1 MAPVCSNCSGTD
13 VVWSNELKT
22 GMTGGGTLSLRARG
36 EIPLGTR
43 ICRTCGHADLFLR
56 DISIL
61 HQPHNWRA
69 GEFIPIV
76 SKPVAKPAGHH
87 AGTGHVA
94 PTVPATPAPI
104 ATPAPPPAAPSA
116 APPPPPPPPMAP
128 APDPEPIAPA
138 PMASEPDPAPPPM
151 ADPAPVADA
160 PSAAKSKAPAKRKG
174 AKSRS

>member
-13 VVWSNELKT
+13 FVWSNELKT

-61 HQPHNWRA
+61 HQPNSWRP

-87 AGTGHVA
+87 SGTAHSSTA
-94 PTVPATPAPI
+94 AALPPPSATPAVVAPL
-104 ATPAPPPAAPSA
+104 PPPPAPT
-116 APPPPPPPPMAP
+116 PGT
-128 APDPEPIAPA
+128 
-138 PMASEPDPAPPPM
+138 
-151 ADPAPVADA
+151 
-160 PSAAKSKAPAKRKG
+160 R
-174 AKSRS
+174 R